1 MGLSIN
7 YDCQCCTW
15 QWHFREGWP
24 LFKILNHGCSIFDN
38 SKLVKLVI
46 GTTHP
51 PKNDKL
57 EHTPKNEK
65 CGTYPSSKKIKFK
78 KNEKSVSH
86 PSSNSCSLPS
96 RHHRTSRRRAWSGHF
111 LRQYQTIRSLDLIKL
126 VVVVVVD
133 IFWDKINQLDL
144 RIWSEGDGDDYG
156 RGSGG
161 HFLRQD
167 QSVESLNCNIIDQVD
182 GDDYDRGS
190 GGHFLW
196 QNQSVE
202 SVHILSTAY

>member
-65 CGTYPSSKKIKFK
+65 CGTYPSSKKIKFE

-111 LRQYQTIRSLDLIKL
+111 LRQYQTIRSLNLMVMT

-133 IFWDKINQLDL
+133 IFCDCKHSVGCLLRYQSCGQLCANPV
-144 RIWSEGDGDDYG
+144 
-156 RGSGG
+156 RGISNWWK
-161 HFLRQD
+161 L
-167 QSVESLNCNIIDQVD
+167 LNPLN
-182 GDDYDRGS
+182 
-190 GGHFLW
+190 
-196 QNQSVE
+196 
-202 SVHILSTAY
+202 